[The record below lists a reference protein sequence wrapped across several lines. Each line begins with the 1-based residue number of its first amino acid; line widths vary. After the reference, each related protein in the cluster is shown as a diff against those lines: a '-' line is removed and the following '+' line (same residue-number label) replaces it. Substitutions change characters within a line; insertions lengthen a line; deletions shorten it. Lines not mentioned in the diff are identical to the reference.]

1 LCLAYSDIRI
11 NAFRTIPKKY
21 KSSGGEM
28 TENQKLPPV
37 ILHRTESMISIILN
51 RPDTL
56 NSLNIKMIDVIAG
69 YLQSAIADQKC
80 KIILF
85 YGSGTK
91 GFCAGGDVRE
101 LTQNVRKN
109 AYTEVNLFFK
119 KEYALDLMIHNS
131 PKPIVVIADGIT
143 MGGGLGIAAGAG
155 IVIATEKTKMA
166 MPETKIGFFPDV
178 GATGW
183 LFSKCPRGYP
193 EYLGLTGYDMFGVE
207 CVRLGLATHFMNSK
221 NISELIETLEK
232 FDVPE
237 KLNKDVLKQEII
249 GKISKFIDFNIPTN
263 KDMDEW
269 VAKYFAGKADLKDIL
284 ASLKHCG
291 IQQDLCD
298 GVFTSI
304 AERSPTALVLTLKLL
319 RHNEGRQLPEVFAAE
334 LKAAGFL
341 TKHHDYI
348 EGVRAKLLDRD
359 DNPRWRPDKIAQV
372 DLTDFKL

>member
-1 LCLAYSDIRI
+1 MLLEQS
-11 NAFRTIPKKY
+11 KKI
-21 KSSGGEM
+21 

-37 ILHRTESMISIILN
+37 ISRRAKSIISIILN

-69 YLQSAIADQKC
+69 YLQSAMADKKC
-80 KIILF
+80 NFILF
-85 YGSGTK
+85 YGNGSR
-91 GFCAGGDVRE
+91 GFCAGGDVKE

-143 MGGGLGIAAGAG
+143 MGGGLGIAAGAS
-155 IVIATEKTKMA
+155 IVIATEKTRMA

-183 LFSKCPRGYP
+183 MFTKCPKGYP
-193 EYLGLTGYDMFGVE
+193 EYLGLTGYDMSGLE

-221 NISELIETLEK
+221 NIPELIGTLEK
-232 FDVPE
+232 FDSGE
-237 KLNKDVLKQEII
+237 KLNKDILKKEII
-249 GKISKFIDFNIPTN
+249 GKISKFIDFNIPIN

-269 VAKYFAGKADLKDIL
+269 VAKYFAGKSDLKDIL
-284 ASLKHCG
+284 ASLTKCG
-291 IQQDLCD
+291 RQQELCD
-298 GVFTSI
+298 GVFASI

-341 TKHHDYI
+341 TRHHDYI
-348 EGVRAKLLDRD
+348 EGVRARLLDRD
-359 DNPRWRPDKIAQV
+359 DKPRWRPDKIDQV
-372 DLTDFKL
+372 DLADFKL